1 MSLSYGI
8 LGFLNYSPMTGYEL
22 AKVFKDSI
30 NFFWHAQ
37 NSHIY
42 LELKKLEKNGLIQG
56 ETVIQIGKPNKKV
69 FSITDK
75 GKKVFIEWIIN
86 NSKDET
92 AETKSAFLIKVF
104 FSGNVSPKQ
113 SIKMLKKYK
122 QDLLNY
128 AKGMETIPNNIDMY
142 SHALD
147 SYQTL
152 YWQFTVDYGNAL
164 IKTNIDWAE
173 RCIKK
178 LEELL

>member
-42 LELKKLEKNGLIQG
+42 LELKKLEKNGYIQG
-56 ETVIQIGKPNKKV
+56 ETIIQTGKPNKKV

-75 GKKVFIEWIIN
+75 GKNAFIEWLIN

-104 FSGNVSPKQ
+104 FSGNVPPNK
-113 SIKMLKKYK
+113 SIQMLKKYK
-122 QDLLNY
+122 QDLINY
-128 AKGMETIPNNIDMY
+128 SKSMESIPNSINMY
-142 SHALD
+142 SQGLD
-147 SYQTL
+147 SYQSL
-152 YWQFTVDYGNAL
+152 YWQFTADYGNAL
-164 IKTNIDWAE
+164 IETNIAWAD